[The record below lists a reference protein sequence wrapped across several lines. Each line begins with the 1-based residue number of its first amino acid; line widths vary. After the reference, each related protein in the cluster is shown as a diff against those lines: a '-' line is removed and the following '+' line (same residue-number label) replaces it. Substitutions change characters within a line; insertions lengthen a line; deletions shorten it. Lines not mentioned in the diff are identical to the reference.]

1 MSPRE
6 QVTLDTEA
14 AADLD
19 PLAGDDEAW
28 AAEDLLAWN
37 EYVERSDAEHGA
49 FFRAVVLA
57 LAASVLLWGAFAAI
71 AFVLYRVVAA

>member
-6 QVTLDTEA
+6 HVTLETETA
-14 AADLD
+14 VDLD

-28 AAEDLLAWN
+28 AEEDVLAWN
-37 EYVERSDAEHGA
+37 EYVERSGAEHGA

-57 LAASVLLWGAFAAI
+57 MTASVLLWGAFAAI
-71 AFVLYRVVAA
+71 AFVIYRVVAP